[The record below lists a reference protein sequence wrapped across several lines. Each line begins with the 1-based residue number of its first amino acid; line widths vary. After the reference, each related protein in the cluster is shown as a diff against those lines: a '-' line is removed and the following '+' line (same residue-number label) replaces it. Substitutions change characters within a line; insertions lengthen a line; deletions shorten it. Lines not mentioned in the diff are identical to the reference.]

1 MARYFALVPAA
12 GAGARFGG
20 ATPKQYLQA
29 NGRPLLWHALACLSA
44 HPLIERVFVVLQPG
58 DTLFAQHPWGQLS
71 ERIHPLRVG
80 GDARAQTVLNGLQAL
95 RKQVADDD
103 WILVHDAVRPCL
115 QPEWIDRL
123 IAETG
128 DDEVGGL
135 LAVPV
140 SDTLKQADASTRVV
154 STQSRAG
161 LWRAQTPQM
170 FRYGLLVRA
179 LEQADAS
186 VTTDEASAVERLG
199 LAPRLVMGSDLNIKV
214 TYQEDLRLAQ
224 LILTNIR
231 ALGA

>member
-44 HPLIERVFVVLQPG
+44 HPSIERVFVILQSV
-58 DTLFAQHPWGQLS
+58 DMLYEQHPWRELG
-71 ERIHPLRVG
+71 ERIEALHVG
-80 GDARAQTVLNGLQAL
+80 AGARAQTVLNGLLAI
-95 RKQVADDD
+95 RKHVADED

-123 IAETG
+123 IAEIG
-128 DDEVGGL
+128 DDDVGGL

-140 SDTLKQADASTRVV
+140 SDTLKEADASTRVA
-154 STQSRAG
+154 STRPRTG

-179 LEQADAS
+179 LTRADA
-186 VTTDEASAVERLG
+186 VDTTDEASAVEGLG

-214 TYQEDLRLAQ
+214 TYPEDLRLTQ

>member
-44 HPLIERVFVVLQPG
+44 HPAIERVFVILQPG
-58 DTLFAQHPWGQLS
+58 DVLYAEHPWGELS
-71 ERIHPLRVG
+71 ERIVPLRVG
-80 GDARAQTVLNGLQAL
+80 GDVRAQTVLNGLRAL
-95 RKQVADDD
+95 REQVADED
-103 WILVHDAVRPCL
+103 WLLVHDAVRPCL

-123 IAETG
+123 IGEAG
-128 DDEVGGL
+128 NDDVGGL
-135 LAVPV
+135 LAVPL
-140 SDTLKQADASTRVV
+140 SDTLKQADTSARVAST
-154 STQSRAG
+154 QPRAG

-179 LEQADAS
+179 LVQADAAH
-186 VTTDEASAVERLG
+186 TTDEASAVERLG

-214 TYQEDLRLAQ
+214 TYPEDLRLTQ
-224 LILTNIR
+224 LILNNIR